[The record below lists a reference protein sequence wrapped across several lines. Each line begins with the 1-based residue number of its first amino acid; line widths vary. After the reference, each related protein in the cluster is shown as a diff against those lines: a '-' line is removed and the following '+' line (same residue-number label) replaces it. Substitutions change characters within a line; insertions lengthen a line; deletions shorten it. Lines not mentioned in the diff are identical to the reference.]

1 MIRLATALFIAFMLL
16 PSANPGEQRATIEV
30 STFDG
35 LSAAKSVYDD
45 LSGFCDRNHE
55 TCVTGKLLL
64 DQLEAKARESLGVLS
79 AKLED
84 EKPVNSDATLTGS
97 IN

>member
-1 MIRLATALFIAFMLL
+1 MFRLVTALFIAFMLL
-16 PSANPGEQRATIEV
+16 PSTNTGDQRATVEV

-55 TCVTGKLLL
+55 TCVTGKLLVE
-64 DQLEAKARESLGVLS
+64 QLETKAREGLGTIS
-79 AKLED
+79 ARLED
-84 EKPVNSDATLTGS
+84 EKPANSDTTLTGS